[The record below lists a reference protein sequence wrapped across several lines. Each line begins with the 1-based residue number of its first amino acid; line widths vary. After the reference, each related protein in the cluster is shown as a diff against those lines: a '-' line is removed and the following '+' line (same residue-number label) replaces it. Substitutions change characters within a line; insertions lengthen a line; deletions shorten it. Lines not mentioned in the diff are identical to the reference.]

1 MVQVLIVAKTEMG
14 KGVCLGGLV
23 LNTDQSVRLL
33 PWDPSRFSHSMD
45 TPFNLGDIWD
55 LELEEVPNK
64 NPPHTEDIRIKG
76 FQERYIQTIPKSEL
90 KDFLLKRVD
99 APFVHPSALF
109 DGLIRFTS
117 YNPQTG
123 GCKGYVDPADGLPG
137 YSTGFWRFDQPLYKH
152 EYEDGGAARYLYYD
166 YGTGVLVLDV
176 KHIGFDE
183 PLEIIPPGSLLRFS
197 LSRGHKD
204 YPEED
209 RYRWLQLSGWFGSDQ
224 YGGHNPPRAITI
236 PHTSL

>member
-64 NPPHTEDIRIKG
+64 NPPHLEDIRIKG

-109 DGLIRFTS
+109 DGLIRFK
-117 YNPQTG
+117 YNQR
-123 GCKGYVDPADGLPG
+123 GYVSQAGGLPE
-137 YSTGFWRFDQPLYKH
+137 YSTGFWRFKRPLHKLSS
-152 EYEDGGAARYLYYD
+152 DARYLYLD
-166 YGTGVLVLDV
+166 DDIPILDV
-176 KHIGFDE
+176 IHKGFDE
-183 PLEIIPPGSLLRFS
+183 PLGIIPSGALLRFS
-197 LSRGHKD
+197 LARGYSDAQERRCH
-204 YPEED
+204 
-209 RYRWLQLSGWFGSDQ
+209 LQLSGWF
-224 YGGHNPPRAITI
+224 
-236 PHTSL
+236 L